1 MENEQMKFGWHPRA
15 LRALGPELVTN
26 DLVAILE
33 LAKNSYDACAKTVNV
48 IFEYCES
55 DELFQKEE
63 FVYPTKLIIED
74 NGSGMTIED
83 IKNYW
88 FIIGTPNKENKN
100 KKEEDGVIRQ
110 MSGSKGI
117 GRLSAARLG
126 KKLTVHTKSLNHEP
140 IIFSL
145 NWNNI
150 FEESEFPVIPI
161 RLDSSNLIKNKGTV
175 LIIEELNNEWKKSDL
190 IQLSEGLRRLIS
202 PFEPKNDFSIDLIA
216 RNKSGTTYKYP
227 VQYPKF
233 LDDPVYKID
242 GVVDNFGS
250 IHYTY
255 KHTPL
260 GFKDSKKP
268 KKGII
273 EWKDIYSNIADPGI
287 KDKLNKEATT
297 CGEFSFDVRCWDID
311 PESTQTITNL
321 YDISRSEVR
330 NSIRFF
336 KGISVYRDDILVLPK
351 DESNRDWLGLDLRRV
366 SRVGDRISTNQIVG
380 CVLIS
385 KENNPLLEDASDREG
400 LTENLEVVQFKSI
413 LLHIIKILQI
423 ERSFDRTKNE
433 PSITDLF
440 SNLNADQLLF
450 DLKEL
455 TVSGQITKQAI
466 VVVEKF
472 AEDLEIKRKS
482 IETHF
487 RYYGQLA
494 TLGQISGLILH
505 ELRNGLMPIGI
516 VLDEVKKKIQQFD
529 ETFQEDI
536 LSAHASIIRL
546 EELTKKFAPL
556 SSRNKRSEK
565 TTFTMDAIEGSLL
578 MLKKQISDLNIQVQI
593 ISQVD
598 AKVNI
603 NQGDLELVLIN
614 LLMNSIYWLSEKK
627 KEDNR
632 KISIETK
639 RKEKSI
645 EIAIIDNGPGVPE
658 TDILSIFEPGI
669 TRKPNGIGMGLPI
682 CVYLLDQNEGS
693 IYYEPCLD
701 EKGAKFV
708 IVLKEKENSNG
719 VKNTNN

>member
-33 LAKNSYDACAKTVNV
+33 LAKNSYDACAKIVNV

-233 LDDPVYKID
+233 LDDPVYKIE

-255 KHTPL
+255 KYIPL
-260 GFKDSKKP
+260 GFNESKKL
-268 KKGII
+268 KKEII
-273 EWKDIYSNIADPGI
+273 EWKEIFNNITDPGI
-287 KDKLNKEATT
+287 KDKLKEEATT
-297 CGEFSFDVRCWDID
+297 CGEFSFDIRCWDID
-311 PESTQTITNL
+311 PASTQTITNL

-336 KGISVYRDDILVLPK
+336 KGLSVYRDDILVLPK

-366 SRVGDRISTNQIVG
+366 SRVGERISTNQIVG

-385 KENNPLLEDASDREG
+385 KEHNPLLEDASDREG
-400 LTENLEVVQFKSI
+400 LTENSEVVQFKSI

-433 PSITDLF
+433 TSITDLF

-455 TVSGQITKQAI
+455 AASDQITKQAI
-466 VVVEKF
+466 AVVEKF
-472 AEDLEIKRKS
+472 AEDLEIKRKN

-516 VLDEVKKKIQQFD
+516 VLDEINKKMEQFD
-529 ETFQEDI
+529 ESLQEDI
-536 LSAHASIIRL
+536 LSAYTSIVRL
-546 EELTKKFAPL
+546 EELTEKFVPL
-556 SSRNKRSEK
+556 ASRNKRSER
-565 TTFTMDAIEGSLL
+565 TAYLMDAIDSSLL
-578 MLKKQISDLNIQVQI
+578 MLKKQISDLNIQIHVI
-593 ISQVD
+593 AHLE

-614 LLMNSIYWLSEKK
+614 LFLNSIYWLSVKNEEK
-627 KEDNR
+627 NR
-632 KISIETK
+632 KIFIDIK
-639 RKEKSI
+639 RKGNHI

-658 TDILSIFEPGI
+658 TDISSIFEPGI

-693 IYYEPCLD
+693 IFYEENLD

-719 VKNTNN
+719 VKHTNN